1 MRFPKLLL
9 TGLIAFFSFAFPVV
23 GISAA
28 APPDIG
34 KRPDEKPSRLNNVE
48 AQRDMYAVS
57 AGTDGSGKT
66 YVVLFWTR
74 AEDAPGYNVYRREEP
89 TPGFPSVPINGKT
102 PITAARTCDQ
112 LKAIIPENSAEWK
125 MISDAF
131 SSLRAKERLGAKAA
145 LSCEAFNSGLTSQE
159 EAILDIMAAA
169 NLKIRL
175 ARGTA
180 FLDKDV
186 TAGKTYVYQLRKLNE
201 KGSESLTAAKV
212 KVKAGYF
219 VLPDPPEGI
228 TALPG
233 DTKVLVLWNRRD
245 AASGFIVG
253 RSTSASGTYL
263 QINQEPVVFDIDKDL
278 EGGPLSRPKPGFV
291 DFQRWDEEGAP
302 VAHEVTSSAGVT
314 VFVNGPRNNI
324 KYYYKVASV
333 DILGRQGPWSHSPV
347 SARPLDKTAPRAP
360 SDLKVDASSYPLGIS
375 VSWRKVV
382 LDALGHRELDA
393 ITTYN
398 IYRSDKLDYLEEIA
412 ALAPSSSLFVK
423 GVSADPSDTNTITLS
438 WTDTDPLL
446 VPAFGEK
453 DFYYRL
459 QCVDTSGNI
468 SAPSAV
474 LAGRIPDTTPPGPTT
489 MKGSKGYADH
499 NRIFWDENTEKDLGG
514 YQIYVGLCDMGM
526 PYRPES
532 KTQKEAYNEPCDF
545 SLVGEL
551 LLSEAKK
558 RMADTGQIFFDDYSV
573 TAGSSVCY
581 AYWIRAFDTA
591 RNVYPGRLSGG
602 CPDIGEYVCQKL
614 LEEEA
619 PPVPVISAMKARSN
633 SVIIE
638 WLASPLQDLK
648 AFHVYRSE
656 NKDASPS
663 FVASVLTD
671 GTVSLSRWEGLS
683 PRCEDIPAEANPTAV
698 LASFEDKGIEPGNIY
713 WYRVSA
719 LDWLGNES
727 EKSDISKIPALST
740 FTYTR
745 DIPPTPVLL
754 APGPQPSKGCGL
766 VVKWTPAFDPASWEG
781 FIVFRG
787 PSASGS
793 FRQISP
799 VVKGNEFTDT
809 TALRGMDHY
818 YRVQTMDTR
827 GHLSEPS
834 APALYRY

>member
-263 QINQEPVVFDIDKDL
+263 QINQEPVVFDI
-278 EGGPLSRPKPGFV
+278 
-291 DFQRWDEEGAP
+291 
-302 VAHEVTSSAGVT
+302 
-314 VFVNGPRNNI
+314 
-324 KYYYKVASV
+324 
-333 DILGRQGPWSHSPV
+333 
-347 SARPLDKTAPRAP
+347 
-360 SDLKVDASSYPLGIS
+360 
-375 VSWRKVV
+375 
-382 LDALGHRELDA
+382 
-393 ITTYN
+393 
-398 IYRSDKLDYLEEIA
+398 
-412 ALAPSSSLFVK
+412 
-423 GVSADPSDTNTITLS
+423 
-438 WTDTDPLL
+438 
-446 VPAFGEK
+446 
-453 DFYYRL
+453 
-459 QCVDTSGNI
+459 
-468 SAPSAV
+468 
-474 LAGRIPDTTPPGPTT
+474 
-489 MKGSKGYADH
+489 
-499 NRIFWDENTEKDLGG
+499 
-514 YQIYVGLCDMGM
+514 
-526 PYRPES
+526 
-532 KTQKEAYNEPCDF
+532 
-545 SLVGEL
+545 
-551 LLSEAKK
+551 
-558 RMADTGQIFFDDYSV
+558 
-573 TAGSSVCY
+573 
-581 AYWIRAFDTA
+581 
-591 RNVYPGRLSGG
+591 
-602 CPDIGEYVCQKL
+602 
-614 LEEEA
+614 
-619 PPVPVISAMKARSN
+619 
-633 SVIIE
+633 
-638 WLASPLQDLK
+638 
-648 AFHVYRSE
+648 
-656 NKDASPS
+656 
-663 FVASVLTD
+663 
-671 GTVSLSRWEGLS
+671 
-683 PRCEDIPAEANPTAV
+683 
-698 LASFEDKGIEPGNIY
+698 
-713 WYRVSA
+713 
-719 LDWLGNES
+719 
-727 EKSDISKIPALST
+727 
-740 FTYTR
+740 
-745 DIPPTPVLL
+745 
-754 APGPQPSKGCGL
+754 
-766 VVKWTPAFDPASWEG
+766 
-781 FIVFRG
+781 
-787 PSASGS
+787 
-793 FRQISP
+793 
-799 VVKGNEFTDT
+799 
-809 TALRGMDHY
+809 
-818 YRVQTMDTR
+818 
-827 GHLSEPS
+827 
-834 APALYRY
+834 